1 MRRVV
6 GLAADEVGLTLPEA
20 KDLVSEL
27 PQRLM
32 LQTQIEEYTMCARVV
47 PGS

>member
-27 PQRLM
+27 QRLM
-32 LQTQIEEYTMCARVV
+32 LQTQIEEYTMCARVF